1 MLLGPRTMRIGIHL
15 LAFLLAAVW
24 LVGTPSAAA
33 AAGCIAPDNAQ
44 DFEVNVD
51 VDSGEPNIH
60 NNLSKA
66 QLGTTNSHGR
76 RAQILGTANTGL
88 ELRWRIK
95 YQVREWRNVYCFWV
109 ASANVKINY
118 HQLDVNIAAEYE
130 PGSCQYEAVLDH
142 EQEHVDVA
150 QNIMSPYAQQIQQA
164 LTTLAIPT
172 AHLPS
177 VANSPEIAREEVE
190 EVFRQTLLP
199 VRDQM
204 GKLLRERQAEVDS
217 IENYRRTWRQCRKW

>member
-1 MLLGPRTMRIGIHL
+1 MRLSLHL
-15 LAFLLAAVW
+15 LAFLLAAAWFVA
-24 LVGTPSAAA
+24 TSSSAE
-33 AAGCIAPDNAQ
+33 AAGCIASDDAQ
-44 DFEVNVD
+44 DFKVNVD
-51 VDSGEPNIH
+51 VDVGQPNIY

-66 QLGTTNSHGR
+66 QLGTSNTHGR
-76 RAQILGTANTGL
+76 RVQVLGTAQTNF
-88 ELRWRIK
+88 ELRWAIK

-109 ASANVKINY
+109 ATADVAISY

-142 EQEHVDVA
+142 ENEHVDVA
-150 QNIMSPYAQQIQQA
+150 HNIMSPYAQQIQQA

-177 VANSPEIAREEVE
+177 LANSPEIAREEVE
-190 EVFRQTLLP
+190 EVFRRTLFP

-204 GKLLRERQAEVDS
+204 IRLLRERQAEVDT